1 MPRSSN
7 KQKKLHVRRGDQV
20 QVLAGVDK
28 GTKGRVL
35 AVYPSKERVLVEGV
49 NLKTHHE
56 KPSQEN
62 QQGGRVKR
70 EASIHISNVM
80 VVDPTTGEPTR
91 IGRKRLQADGSNP
104 ARWIRYGKSSNED
117 IDK

>member
-7 KQKKLHVRRGDQV
+7 SQKKLHVRRGDSV
-20 QVLAGVDK
+20 MVIAGVDK
-28 GTKGRVL
+28 GTEGRVL
-35 AVYPSKERVLVEGV
+35 AVYPSKERVLIEGV

-62 QQGGRVKR
+62 QQGGRIKR
-70 EASIHISNVM
+70 EAPIHISNVM
-80 VVDPTTGEPTR
+80 VIDPTTSKPTR
-91 IGRKRLQADGSNP
+91 VGRKRIESDGKSP
-104 ARWIRYGKSSNED
+104 ARWIRYAKSSNED